1 MQQFGWHYNVF
12 QRVYLVAVAVD
23 VVVVIQG
30 TELAV
35 KYLPYFGAPYTRGPP
50 PHPPTPR
57 PRDTS
62 LPSSAS
68 INWALFYPRHHLS
81 LSHALSSISFFH
93 ISLVLTFRLVLHL
106 SLSLSLTR
114 TYCSASPSSL
124 RHNPQHPQHL
134 KFWNPPSLKVRTLL
148 LSSNLTLILASYVL
162 ENERMQNRD

>member
-50 PHPPTPR
+50 PHPPIPR

-68 INWALFYPRHHLS
+68 SNWALFYPRHHLS

-124 RHNPQHPQHL
+124 RHNP
-134 KFWNPPSLKVRTLL
+134 NTPSI
-148 LSSNLTLILASYVL
+148 LSSGTHPAWKF
-162 ENERMQNRD
+162 ERFSWAAI

>member
-12 QRVYLVAVAVD
+12 QRVYLLAVAV
-23 VVVVIQG
+23 VVDIQG

-81 LSHALSSISFFH
+81 LSHALSSISFFQ
-93 ISLVLTFRLVLHL
+93 ISLALTFRLVLHL